1 MNMHAAGQLSYSYRT
16 FPAPKDTH
24 NVFFPPLFF
33 LCVSRLQFN

>member
-16 FPAPKDTH
+16 FPVPKDTH

-33 LCVSRLQFN
+33 FA